1 MENTNVINRQTISS
15 EEFIRQCSM
24 THARNFRGNENKFL
38 NSAIADTV
46 LENKMLDS
54 SEFNYSALKNIA
66 FNNIDFSNSEF
77 KFCELENVVFN
88 QCKLDYTHF
97 DYAQMADVKFVNC
110 IMDNSKFDFA
120 SGEAVFEACAL
131 EGAEF
136 HHMALAV
143 TLNKCNC
150 TSTEFNF
157 SPSLEVNACDSN
169 FYRAEFNDTTIKGSV
184 KDSVFSRTDF
194 DGANASLL
202 KFENCSK
209 RNLSV
214 RGAVGVIESSE
225 DDDDDD
231 DIFDL
236 DLD

>member
-1 MENTNVINRQTISS
+1 MENINRQTISS
-15 EEFIRQCSM
+15 DEFIRQCSM
-24 THARNFRGNENKFL
+24 AHVRNFRGNENKFQ

-46 LENKMLDS
+46 LENKILDS
-54 SEFNYSALKNIA
+54 SEFNYSALKNIV

-110 IMDNSKFDFA
+110 IMDNSYFDFA
-120 SGEAVFEACAL
+120 SGNAAFEACVL
-131 EGAEF
+131 ECAEF
-136 HHMALAV
+136 HHVALAV

-150 TSTEFNF
+150 SGTEFNF

-169 FYRAEFNDTTIKGSV
+169 FYRAKFNDTTIKGSV
-184 KDSVFSRTDF
+184 KNSVFSRTDF

-202 KFENCSK
+202 EFENCSK

-214 RGAVGVIESSE
+214 RGAVGVIENS

>member
-1 MENTNVINRQTISS
+1 MENINRQTISS
-15 EEFIRQCSM
+15 DEFIRQCSM
-24 THARNFRGNENKFL
+24 AHVRNFRGNENKFL

-54 SEFNYSALKNIA
+54 SEFNYSALKNIV

-120 SGEAVFEACAL
+120 FGNAAFEACVL

-150 TSTEFNF
+150 SSTEFNF

-184 KDSVFSRTDF
+184 KNSVFSSTDF

-202 KFENCSK
+202 EFENCIK
-209 RNLSV
+209 RNLSAS
-214 RGAVGVIESSE
+214 GAVGVIENS

-236 DLD
+236 D